1 MADDRPTRLRSRF
14 SQLHER
20 GCFLMPN
27 AWDVGSARLLES
39 LGFAAIATTSS
50 GFAAT
55 LGRHDQ
61 NVTLDELA
69 AHVAALAAAVDIPL
83 SVDAEDGYSPDAGGL
98 PDTVAVLAEAGAS
111 GISIEDYRPGSGL
124 MPIDEAAQ
132 RVGVYTE
139 AASRF
144 GITVTARAENHLYGV
159 DDLDDT
165 LQRLQSYS
173 EAGAHVLYAPGLSS
187 GADIVRVVAQAGG
200 PVNVLLGVDT
210 PTVGQLGDLGVRR
223 LSIGG
228 ALTFAAYG
236 AAARAAQELM
246 ESGTSGYTE
255 GGLTTEERARAFD
268 PR

>member
-1 MADDRPTRLRSRF
+1 
-14 SQLHER
+14 
-20 GCFLMPN
+20 MPN

-69 AHVAALAAAVDIPL
+69 AHVAALAAAVEIPL
-83 SVDAEDGYSPDAGGL
+83 SVDAEDGYAPDAGGL

-111 GISIEDYRPGSGL
+111 GISIEDYNPLSGL
-124 MPIDEAAQ
+124 RPIGEAAE

-139 AASRF
+139 AASRA

-165 LQRLQSYS
+165 LERLHSYS
-173 EAGAHVLYAPGLSS
+173 DAGAHVLYAPGLSS
-187 GADIVRVVAQAGG
+187 GADIARIVARAGG
-200 PVNVLLGVDT
+200 PVNVLLGADT
-210 PTVGQLGDLGVRR
+210 RTVGQLRDLGVRR
-223 LSIGG
+223 LSTGG
-228 ALTFAAYG
+228 ALAFTAYG
-236 AAARAAQELM
+236 AAARAAQELL
-246 ESGTSGYTE
+246 ESGTSDYTA
-255 GGLTTEERARAFD
+255 GALTTEERARAFD
-268 PR
+268 PA